1 MYKHSTVLGMWW
13 SIACL
18 NALLQGSCP
27 NCGSSN
33 STYFGD
39 ILTVKGNREK
49 NEVQCG
55 ECKAK
60 LQFDSGKRQVS
71 IAVLLA
77 AQYARHLDPAAAVC
91 VHPVLQY
98 VRLSASVTPLLIV
111 LTIGSVA
118 SRMTVYAVLGM

>member
-1 MYKHSTVLGMWW
+1 MWW

-18 NALLQGSCP
+18 NVLLQGSCP
-27 NCGSSN
+27 NCGSGN

-71 IAVLLA
+71 IALLLA
-77 AQYARHLDPAAAVC
+77 ARHRDPDAAVC
-91 VHPVLQY
+91 VHLILQY
-98 VRLSASVTPLLIV
+98 GAILRKHNSIAYSADHRHCAL
-111 LTIGSVA
+111 
-118 SRMTVYAVLGM
+118 

>member
-1 MYKHSTVLGMWW
+1 MLDQRACKTHHALTSLSCQYINLFVNGMGSLLLPCMLHPECHIRLAAVYYWMYGVAEHAS
-13 SIACL
+13 
-18 NALLQGSCP
+18 LQGSCP

-71 IAVLLA
+71 IAVLLTA
-77 AQYARHLDPAAAVC
+77 
-91 VHPVLQY
+91 
-98 VRLSASVTPLLIV
+98 
-111 LTIGSVA
+111 
-118 SRMTVYAVLGM
+118 

>member
-1 MYKHSTVLGMWW
+1 MNV
-13 SIACL
+13 I
-18 NALLQGSCP
+18 LQGSCP
-27 NCGSSN
+27 NCGAPN

-71 IAVLLA
+71 IAVRLT
-77 AQYARHLDPAAAVC
+77 AQYAWHHDSDATVC
-91 VHPVLQY
+91 VSSVLQY
-98 VRLSASVTPLLIV
+98 GTCP
-111 LTIGSVA
+111 
-118 SRMTVYAVLGM
+118 